1 MKTILVDAVNTF
13 VVDGKI
19 NTEMKA
25 MLDTFPNRK
34 IIVTNADDQEKI
46 KYGLVD
52 MPYIVFTLAHKPN
65 KTDPTYF
72 TTLLSKY
79 ALHPS
84 QVVYFEHN
92 PAAVMSAK
100 LVWIVS
106 YNYDHVKKDVAAV
119 KEFIEK
125 HI

>member
-34 IIVTNADDQEKI
+34 IIVTNANDQEKI
-46 KYGLVD
+46 AYGLVD
-52 MPYIVFTLAHKPN
+52 VPYIVFSLSHKPN
-65 KTDPTYF
+65 KPDPEYF
-72 TTLLSKY
+72 RTLLEKY
-79 ALHPS
+79 ALHPRN
-84 QVVYFEHN
+84 VVYFEHN

-100 LVWIVS
+100 MVWIES
-106 YNYDHVKKDVAAV
+106 YNYDHVKKDITAV
-119 KEFIEK
+119 KEFIAR

>member
-34 IIVTNADDQEKI
+34 IIVTNADEQEKI

-65 KTDPTYF
+65 KPDPTYF
-72 TTLLSKY
+72 TTLLAKY
-79 ALHPS
+79 ALHSS

>member
-46 KYGLVD
+46 TYWLVD
-52 MPYIVFTLAHKPN
+52 MPYIVFTLSHNPN
-65 KTDPTYF
+65 KPDPKYF
-72 TTLLSKY
+72 ATLLQKY

-84 QVVYFEHN
+84 QVIYFEHN

-100 LVWIVS
+100 LVWIS
-106 YNYDHVKKDVAAV
+106 AYNYDHVKKDVAAV
-119 KEFIEK
+119 KEFIAQ